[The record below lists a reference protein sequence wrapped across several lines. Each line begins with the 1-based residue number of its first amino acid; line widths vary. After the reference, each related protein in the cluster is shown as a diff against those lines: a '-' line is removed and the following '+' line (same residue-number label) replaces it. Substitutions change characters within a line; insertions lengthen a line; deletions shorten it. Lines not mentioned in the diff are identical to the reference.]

1 MQKFKSDY
9 CTVFVDKSEV
19 IVYGSGSDWMVRY
32 ANTTNSDQSW
42 CLWFAHRADA
52 ESRAEIIAKQKYVG
66 WRGLRNEPT

>member
-1 MQKFKSDY
+1 
-9 CTVFVDKSEV
+9 
-19 IVYGSGSDWMVRY
+19 MVRY

-42 CLWFAHRADA
+42 SLWFAHRADA